1 MLQTTVL
8 NAFATRTFLSFRTH
22 LSTLCILY
30 SWHQLRYSIGGKQRV
45 CPTPFLPVTVE
56 TEPVYH
62 ATITEGKRVACF
74 VDNAHKCIGS
84 WDPRQSVFRTVTA
97 MHNAI
102 HWSQGF
108 PGSSVVKNLF
118 AHSADGGSIPVSGR
132 SPEDGNGYLLQ

>member
-8 NAFATRTFLSFRTH
+8 NAFATRTFLSFRAH

-62 ATITEGKRVACF
+62 ATSTEGKRVACF

-97 MHNAI
+97 MHKVRQIPLQTTDVSEVTDNNTKTQLY
-102 HWSQGF
+102 HPENSLQQ
-108 PGSSVVKNLF
+108 NLT
-118 AHSADGGSIPVSGR
+118 SD
-132 SPEDGNGYLLQ
+132 